1 MTADVNLLPKY
12 TRQEEIYNSSSHFL
26 GALFSVATLI
36 TFIIMEFTK
45 GYSFVH
51 MIPFYTYSLFM
62 FLMFFISGLYHSR
75 KFDSKSRA
83 VIRIID
89 HSDIYAFVAATYFP
103 ICMYAISNEPL
114 AIAILISQV
123 CLGVL
128 GVVLSIIPNDSRL
141 IKLSTFLIYIIQGWL
156 LIMFYPFDLG
166 MPFNV
171 FLFILIGGI
180 VYTIG
185 SIMYGIGR
193 YKRWSHSFFHLF
205 VLVAAV
211 LQFVGIYFLL

>member
-12 TRQEEIYNSSSHFL
+12 TRQEEIYNSGSHFL

-36 TFIIMEFTK
+36 TFIVMEFTK

-75 KFDSKSRA
+75 RFDSKSRA

-103 ICMYAISNEPL
+103 ICMYGISNEPL
-114 AIAILISQV
+114 AIGILISQV

-128 GVVLSIIPNDSRL
+128 GVI
-141 IKLSTFLIYIIQGWL
+141 
-156 LIMFYPFDLG
+156 
-166 MPFNV
+166 
-171 FLFILIGGI
+171 
-180 VYTIG
+180 
-185 SIMYGIGR
+185 
-193 YKRWSHSFFHLF
+193 
-205 VLVAAV
+205 
-211 LQFVGIYFLL
+211 

>member
-1 MTADVNLLPKY
+1 
-12 TRQEEIYNSSSHFL
+12 
-26 GALFSVATLI
+26 
-36 TFIIMEFTK
+36 
-45 GYSFVH
+45 
-51 MIPFYTYSLFM
+51 
-62 FLMFFISGLYHSR
+62 
-75 KFDSKSRA
+75 
-83 VIRIID
+83 
-89 HSDIYAFVAATYFP
+89 
-103 ICMYAISNEPL
+103 MYGISNEPL
-114 AIAILISQV
+114 AIAILVSQV

-128 GVVLSIIPNDSRL
+128 GVVLSVIPNDSRL
-141 IKLSTFLIYIIQGWL
+141 IKFSTFLIYIIQGWL

-166 MPFNV
+166 MPFIV